1 MNLRLERLV
10 WRRAGRV
17 CEYCQMSQEYDDLPF
32 QIDHIIARKHDGPT
46 TARNLALA
54 CFLCNNHKGP
64 NIAGRDP
71 RAGRIVRLFHPRR
84 HQWQQHFLWDGPRL
98 AGLTAI
104 GRATIAVLEIN
115 LPHRIALRQ
124 ALIEEGLFPPVVAEQ
139 LSAPNRRNPNRTS
152 GGFKR

>member
-10 WRRAGRV
+10 WRRAGNV
-17 CEYCQMSQEYDDLPF
+17 CEYCRMPRDYDDLPF

-71 RAGRIVRLFHPRR
+71 RTGRIVRLFHPRR
-84 HQWQQHFLWDGPRL
+84 HQWQEHFQWDGPRL
-98 AGLTAI
+98 VGLTAI

-115 LPHRIALRQ
+115 LSHRIALRQ
-124 ALIEEGLFPPVVAEQ
+124 ALIEENLFPPTLKKSPARK
-139 LSAPNRRNPNRTS
+139 RRRPKPS
-152 GGFKR
+152 D